1 MPFTP
6 IQESI
11 VFSKIFDVY
20 NKDLTVTIDYKAYST
35 DNVIDGGFVLGLVP
49 FYRVAPDGYTLSAG
63 MCYSSVSGVSGIKDA
78 QVGIGFDFSGQFS
91 LSSTG
96 TGGTSA
102 VNPNTIC
109 LRGPASAYSFI
120 TKTANLSTVTPPF
133 TLYSPN
139 CATADIKNARIR
151 VTDFG
156 RQIIVDLK
164 NKSEAK
170 YTNYL
175 NVQMDSAIVAYER
188 FYVGYTT
195 SLSNQV
201 FQIQNVN
208 INGYDVTIDYTV
220 SGAYYMGLSSSL
232 SLSYPISAI
241 PLIEGDLLGIQNYF
255 GINPSTTST
264 LYSTYSGLG
273 PLILSADGPGLPY
286 VSDDSYIII
295 DYIVDL

>member
-1 MPFTP
+1 MPFIP

-20 NKDLTVTIDYKAYST
+20 NKDLTITIDYQAYST
-35 DNVIDGGFVLGLVP
+35 DNIINGGFVLGFLP

-102 VNPNTIC
+102 ANPNTIC
-109 LRGPASAYSFI
+109 LRGPANTYSFI
-120 TKTANLSTVTPPF
+120 TKTGNLSAVNPPF

-151 VTDFG
+151 ITDFG

-164 NKSEAK
+164 EKSEAK
-170 YTNYL
+170 YNNYL
-175 NVQMDSAIVAYER
+175 NVKMDSAVVAYER

-208 INGYDVTIDYTV
+208 INGYDVTIDYAV

-232 SLSYPISAI
+232 SLSYPVSAI
-241 PLIEGDLLGIQNYF
+241 SLLEGDLLGIQNYF

-264 LYSTYSGLG
+264 IYSTYSGLG
-273 PLILSADGPGLPY
+273 PLILADNNSGLPY
-286 VSDDSYIII
+286 AADDGYVVVTY
-295 DYIVDL
+295 DT

>member
-11 VFSKIFDVY
+11 VFTKIFDVY
-20 NKDLTVTIDYKAYST
+20 NKDLTITIDYKAYST
-35 DNVIDGGFVLGLVP
+35 NNVINGGFVLGFLP
-49 FYRVAPDGYTLSAG
+49 YYRVAPDGYTLSAG

-96 TGGTSA
+96 TGGTSTA
-102 VNPNTIC
+102 NPNTIC
-109 LRGPASAYSFI
+109 LRGPASTYSFI
-120 TKTANLSTVTPPF
+120 TKTDNLSTVNPPF

-139 CATADIKNARIR
+139 SATAEIKNARIR
-151 VTDFG
+151 ITDFG

-170 YTNYL
+170 YNNYL
-175 NVQMDSAIVAYER
+175 NVQMDSAMIAYER

-201 FQIQNVN
+201 FQVQNVN
-208 INGYDVTIDYTV
+208 INGYDVTIDYNV
-220 SGAYYMGLSSSL
+220 SGAYYMGLSSS
-232 SLSYPISAI
+232 SSSVYPISAI
-241 PLIEGDLLGIQNYF
+241 TLNEGDVINVANYL
-255 GINPSTTST
+255 STTST
-264 LYSTYSGLG
+264 LFSTYSSLG
-273 PLILSADGPGLPY
+273 ALINTQYGPGMPY
-286 VSDDSYIII
+286 VADDIYIQVE
-295 DYIVDL
+295 YSV

>member
-35 DNVIDGGFVLGLVP
+35 DNIIDGGFILGFLP

-102 VNPNTIC
+102 ANPNTIC
-109 LRGPASAYSFI
+109 LRGPASTYSFI

-156 RQIIVDLK
+156 RQIIIDLK

-170 YTNYL
+170 YNNYL
-175 NVQMDSAIVAYER
+175 NVQMDSAVVAYER
-188 FYVGYTT
+188 FYIGYTT

-208 INGYDVTIDYTV
+208 INGYDVTIDYNV
-220 SGAYYMGLSSSL
+220 SGAYYMGLSSGS
-232 SLSYPISAI
+232 SSVYPISAI
-241 PLIEGDLLGIQNYF
+241 ILNEGDIIGVANYL
-255 GINPSTTST
+255 STSST
-264 LYSTYSGLG
+264 LFSTYSSLG
-273 PLILSADGPGLPY
+273 PLMIAQYGPGMPY
-286 VSDDSYIII
+286 VTGDIYIQVE
-295 DYIVDL
+295 YTT

>member
-11 VFSKIFDVY
+11 VFTKIFDVY
-20 NKDLTVTIDYKAYST
+20 NKDLVITIDYKAYST
-35 DNVIDGGFVLGLVP
+35 NNIIDGGFILGFLP
-49 FYRVAPDGYTLSAG
+49 FYRVAPDGYTLPAG

-102 VNPNTIC
+102 ANPNTIC
-109 LRGPASAYSFI
+109 LRGPASAYNLI
-120 TKTANLSTVTPPF
+120 TKTDNLSTIIPPF
-133 TLYSPN
+133 TLYSPV
-139 CATADIKNARIR
+139 CATAEIKNARIR

-156 RQIIVDLK
+156 RQIIIDLK

-175 NVQMDSAIVAYER
+175 NVQMDSAMVAYER

-201 FQIQNVN
+201 FQVQNVN
-208 INGYDVTIDYTV
+208 INGYDVTIDYAV

-232 SLSYPISAI
+232 SLNYPISSI
-241 PLIEGDLLGIQNYF
+241 SLIEGDYLGVVNYF
-255 GINPSTTST
+255 GVNPSTMST

-273 PLILSADGPGLPY
+273 PLILSVNDSGLPY
-286 VSDDSYIII
+286 ATDDTYVQIEYST
-295 DYIVDL
+295 